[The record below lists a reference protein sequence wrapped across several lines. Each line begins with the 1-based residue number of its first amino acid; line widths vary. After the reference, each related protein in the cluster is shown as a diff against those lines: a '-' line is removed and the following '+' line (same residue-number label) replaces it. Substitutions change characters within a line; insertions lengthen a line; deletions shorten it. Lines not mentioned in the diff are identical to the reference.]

1 MRIVSM
7 YNIYSSFCRMIK
19 PIRNTIYETSSSS
32 SSSSSSQ
39 NNIYVKY
46 PEKRKKPYTK
56 LVYARN
62 EAGENI
68 VLEFDWN
75 DTVLFPYKCRK

>member
-7 YNIYSSFCRMIK
+7 YNIYSSFCRMIN
-19 PIRNTIYETSSSS
+19 PIRNTIYET

-46 PEKRKKPYTK
+46 PEKRKNPYTK

-68 VLEFDWN
+68 LLEFDWN